1 MAIDRLHAMRT
12 FSRVVELGSFTRAAV
27 SLGLPKASVSTTVAN
42 LEGELGVRLLNRT
55 TRHVSV
61 TLDGAAYY
69 ERVIRILAEIE
80 DTEASLKSASSAPRG
95 RLRLDMPT
103 VIARSVIV
111 PALSTFIAQYPD
123 IELVIGASDRPVD
136 LLEEGVDCVIR
147 GGGQTDSTLVSRRLG
162 DFRVI
167 RCAAPSYLDRFGR
180 PGTIEELRLHRAIH
194 YFASRTGKV
203 WEFDY
208 LGPDG
213 KPLEIPM
220 EHRLSF
226 NEPEACYEACVLGL
240 GVAVLPSMLVQEALA
255 NGTLELVMPNFE
267 PESIPVFIMYPQ
279 NRHLSAK
286 VRVFVDWVAELFQTS
301 DVMLQRSPLPRVA

>member
-12 FSRVVELGSFTRAAV
+12 FARVVELGSFTRAAN
-27 SLGLPKASVSTTVAN
+27 SLSLPKASVSTIVAN

-69 ERVIRILAEIE
+69 ERVVRILAEIE
-80 DTEASLKSASSAPRG
+80 DTEASLKSSSSAPRG

-103 VIARSVIV
+103 VIARLVV
-111 PALSTFIAQYPD
+111 LPALPDFIARYPD
-123 IELVIGASDRPVD
+123 IELMIGASDRPVD

-147 GGGQTDSTLVSRRLG
+147 GGAQADSTLVSRRLG
-162 DFRVI
+162 EFRLL
-167 RCAAPSYLDRFGR
+167 RCASPAYLDRAGR
-180 PGTIEELRLHRAIH
+180 PDSVDALNQHRAIH

-208 LGPDG
+208 VDADG
-213 KPLEIPM
+213 TPHEIPM
-220 EHRLSF
+220 AHRLSF
-226 NEPEACYEACVLGL
+226 NDADVVYGACLAGMGIAHLPSILVQDALADGRLEL
-240 GVAVLPSMLVQEALA
+240 VLPS
-255 NGTLELVMPNFE
+255 FE
-267 PESIPVFIMYPQ
+267 PEPISTFVMYPQ

-286 VRVFVDWVAELFQTS
+286 VRVFVDWAAELFQAS
-301 DVMLQRSPLPRVA
+301 DLMQHRSSL